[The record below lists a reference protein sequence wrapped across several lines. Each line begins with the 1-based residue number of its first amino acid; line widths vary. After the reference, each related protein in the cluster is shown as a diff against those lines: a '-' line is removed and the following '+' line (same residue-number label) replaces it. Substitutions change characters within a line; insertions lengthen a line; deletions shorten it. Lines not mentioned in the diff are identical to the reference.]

1 MYVYLMYE
9 NQLIRCLDWVASIG
23 KNLGPSRVGW
33 VRNYEI
39 TEFGPLHG
47 ILAQHNTFMALKFA
61 PNMLF
66 TKSGEDLQ
74 E

>member
-1 MYVYLMYE
+1 MYE

-23 KNLGPSRVGW
+23 KKTWGLVGWGW

-47 ILAQHNTFMALKFA
+47 ILARHNTFMALKFA

-66 TKSGEDLQ
+66 TKSGEDL
-74 E
+74 